1 MTTST
6 EQVYTSIT
14 VSRYQVRCLQGARSP
29 YPPPVCF
36 LNESAI
42 QCPHTDD
49 TGDIGVLLPHFV
61 ENGSGPA
68 VDTWRENDE
77 H

>member
-1 MTTST
+1 MTTGT
-6 EQVYTSIT
+6 EQVTSIT
-14 VSRYQVRCLQGARSP
+14 VSRYQVRCLQGARAR

-36 LNESAI
+36 LKESAI

-49 TGDIGVLLPHFV
+49 TGDTDVLLPHFV

-68 VDTWRENDE
+68 VNTWRENDE
-77 H
+77 Q